1 MIIDELR
8 RDIKKHDKPGNQID
22 AQQFF
27 KEKLKKRFVL
37 KAPIARKISNTH
49 FKKIRDLSKK
59 EILDIC
65 DELLEAGGLKF
76 YAFEWAIRLKDQYEP
91 KDFAR
96 FEKWLKLY
104 VDSWA
109 TCDHLSGAIGPLV
122 FMYPE
127 LLFKIKKWTKSK
139 SRWIKRMSAVAL
151 IYAVRRG
158 KYLDDVF
165 KTADILLRDE
175 DDMVQKGYGWM
186 LKDASNAF
194 PDEIFDYVIRNKRD
208 MPRTALRY
216 AIEKLPLAKK
226 KQAMKK
232 DWL

>member
-8 RDIKKHDKPGNQID
+8 REIKRHDKPENKID

-27 KEKLKKRFVL
+27 KERLKNRFAL
-37 KAPIARKISNTH
+37 KTPIARKISNNH
-49 FKKIRDLSKK
+49 FKKIKNLSKK

-65 DELLEAGGLKF
+65 DEMLESGGLRF
-76 YAFEWAIRLKDQYEP
+76 YAFEWAIKLKDQYEP
-91 KDFAR
+91 RDFAR

-109 TCDHLSGAIGPLV
+109 SCDHLSCAIGPLV
-122 FMYPE
+122 YMYPE
-127 LLFKIKKWTKSK
+127 PLPRIKKWTKSK
-139 SRWIKRMSAVAL
+139 SRWLKRMSAVAL
-151 IYAVRRG
+151 IHAVRRG

-194 PDEIFDYVIRNKRD
+194 PDEIFEYVMRNKRH

-216 AIEKLPLAKK
+216 AIEKLPPSKK

-232 DWL
+232 DW